1 MEFDESIYNLI
12 PKDQYVP
19 EKGRRYKSK
28 YPAKMAPT
36 ASTFG
41 LATTSKSKS
50 SNLNG
55 EYDLNGGSHMHKAN
69 GATFGGK
76 QGAAKPDATLFK
88 KKQSG
93 QPILCEKKQVSKFN
107 RNTSYVKPG
116 VPKKDE
122 KPIHGLVSDKNFIVA
137 NAVENILAA
146 PKLPVTK
153 DKDMLKKKNY
163 G

>member
-1 MEFDESIYNLI
+1 
-12 PKDQYVP
+12 VP
-19 EKGRRYKSK
+19 EKQRRYKSK
-28 YPAKMAPT
+28 YPSTMAPT

-55 EYDLNGGSHMHKAN
+55 DYALSGGSHQHKAN
-69 GATFGGK
+69 GATFGQK
-76 QGAAKPDATLFK
+76 SGALKPDATLFK
-88 KKQSG
+88 KKMTG
-93 QPILCEKKQVSKFN
+93 NPILPAKNDVQKFN
-107 RNTSYVKPG
+107 RNTDYKKQS

-153 DKDMLKKKNY
+153 EKDMLKKKNY